1 MSVSINDST
10 LVLDANLIPL
20 GYQQMTSITVST
32 ALPSIPVGAKRAL
45 IQAET
50 QNVRWRDD
58 GTAPTGTVGQ
68 IAYSGL
74 SPFLY
79 EGSLSA
85 FRVIQATSGA
95 ILNVTYYE

>member
-1 MSVSINDST
+1 MGTSIYDAT
-10 LVLDANLIPL
+10 PVIDANLVPL

-45 IQAET
+45 IQAEA

-68 IAYSGL
+68 IAYSGQN
-74 SPFLY
+74 PFLY

-85 FRVIQATSGA
+85 FRAIQATAGA

>member
-1 MSVSINDST
+1 M
-10 LVLDANLIPL
+10 
-20 GYQQMTSITVST
+20 
-32 ALPSIPVGAKRAL
+32 
-45 IQAET
+45 
-50 QNVRWRDD
+50 RWRDD